1 MNYSF
6 IHSFVPHTLVK
17 HLLDISPVLLE
28 CPVKRRKR
36 TLTRISVFIFHSTLT
51 ETDHSLSTPPPRY
64 WGTVVWEIDNT
75 P

>member
-17 HLLDISPVLLE
+17 HMLDISLVLLE

-51 ETDHSLSTPPPRY
+51 ETDHSLSTPP
-64 WGTVVWEIDNT
+64 GTGHSAVGDR
-75 P
+75 

>member
-51 ETDHSLSTPPPRY
+51 ETDHSLSTPPRY
-64 WGTVVWEIDNT
+64 GGTVVWEIDNT